1 MQVTLKSKRLSRT
14 IKIDENENIL
24 FAGLRQGLKLPYS
37 CASGTC
43 GTCQAKIVGGNFIDA
58 WPAAVGKKFLPEDGK
73 RLLMCQTFCKT
84 DSELGIFG
92 AFGDFPANVFVPKY
106 YDATL
111 TKVHRL
117 TKDVMVFNATMSGDF
132 RYRSGQFAM
141 VQIPGVKGWRAYS
154 MSSMSKEAVSTEFL
168 IKRVF
173 AGEVSNWLFEGSNIG
188 NPIRI
193 FGPLGS
199 SILKPEEGD
208 QNIYCICG
216 GSGIAGIMAIIEDA
230 WANGHLGDNNM
241 EVFFGL
247 RSEKED
253 FLLDRLS
260 TFIEKANG
268 ALKVTV
274 SYSEQDALT
283 EVQDRFPYIR
293 FEIGFVHEVAFRMIP
308 HSAYVD
314 STWFL
319 AGPPKLVDIT
329 EEYLLST
336 RNVCSSKI
344 RLDRFG

>member
-1 MQVTLKSKRLSRT
+1 MQVILKTKRLSRT

-43 GTCQAKIVGGNFIDA
+43 GTCQAKIVDGTFLDA
-58 WPAAVGKKFLPEDGK
+58 WPSAVGKKFLPGDGN
-73 RLLMCQTFCKT
+73 RLLMCQTLCKT
-84 DSELGIFG
+84 DSELGIIG
-92 AFGDFPANVFVPKY
+92 SFGDCLDNVIIPKY
-106 YDATL
+106 YDATI
-111 TKVHRL
+111 TKEDRP
-117 TKDVMVFNATMSGDF
+117 TDDVMVFNTTVSDDF

-141 VQIPGVKGWRAYS
+141 IQIPGVKGWRAYS

-173 AGEVSNWLFEGSNIG
+173 AGEVSNWLFNGSNVG
-188 NPIRI
+188 NRIRI
-193 FGPLGS
+193 FGPLGG

-216 GSGIAGIMAIIEDA
+216 GSGIAGIMAIIEDVCV
-230 WANGHLGDNNM
+230 NGHLKDNKM

-247 RSEKED
+247 RSEKEN

-268 ALKVTV
+268 ALKVTIA
-274 SYSEQDALT
+274 YSEQDALT
-283 EVQDRFPYIR
+283 KVQERFPYIK

-308 HSAYVD
+308 NSGYVD

-329 EEYLLST
+329 EEHLLST